1 MTPSSSRL
9 PEFVIIGAVK
19 GATTWVA
26 HQLRS
31 QPHIFLPQHE
41 PHYYSSAF
49 DRGPDWYR
57 SLFENAP
64 PGARIGEK
72 SADYLAH
79 PLAAQR
85 LARDLPGA
93 KLVAQLRNP
102 VDRAYSDYCM
112 LFRRGTVDGDIR
124 RHLSPGGPEPRFLE
138 DGFYWRHLQRW
149 FDLFPKE
156 QVHILLY
163 DDVLADAEAEL
174 ARVADF
180 LALTDVTPVAPE
192 VRRNDSKARMLPLGV
207 RRAVAPLKPIA
218 APFRSNGWF
227 KQLHGALAKPVPYP
241 PLEPDL
247 RARLQ
252 DVYRRDVEQLGAV
265 LGRDLSGWIRDRRQ
279 EAA

>member
-1 MTPSSSRL
+1 MRPDGSRL

-49 DRGPDWYR
+49 DRGPEWYR
-57 SLFENAP
+57 SLFKDAP

-79 PLAAQR
+79 PLAAAR
-85 LARDLPGA
+85 LARDLPRA
-93 KLVAQLRNP
+93 RLVAQLRNP

-124 RHLSPGGPEPRFLE
+124 RHLTVGGPQPRFLE

-163 DDVLADAEAEL
+163 DDVLADAQGEL
-174 ARVADF
+174 AKVAGF
-180 LALTDVTPVAPE
+180 LDLADVRPVAPE
-192 VRRNDSKARMLPLGV
+192 VRRNDSKARMLPLGI
-207 RRAVAPLKPIA
+207 RRVVAPLKPIA
-218 APFRSNGWF
+218 APFRSSGWF
-227 KQLHGALAKPVPYP
+227 QQLHGALARPVPYP
-241 PLEPDL
+241 PLDPDL
-247 RARLQ
+247 RAQLQ
-252 DVYRRDVEQLGAV
+252 DTYARDVEQLGAV
-265 LGRDLSGWIRDRRQ
+265 LGRDLSGWVRDRRL